1 MSTPALEGARIERDA
16 YAKGHDPAT
25 RPQELQQLAL
35 QYGGLRRAFNILW
48 RECLRQR
55 TRDDGGIFGEFSNAR
70 EIKPYTALTRR
81 VPPWP
86 DEPTERLVWIV
97 AGDAKPWLPTP
108 EEQDQALDAERERNA
123 ELMAHPSMKRPA

>member
-1 MSTPALEGARIERDA
+1 MPALEGARTERDA
-16 YAKGHDPAT
+16 YAKGHDAAAAW
-25 RPQELQQLAL
+25 QGLQQFAL

-48 RECLRQR
+48 RESLRQH
-55 TRDDGGIFGEFSNAR
+55 TRDDDGIFGEFSNAR
-70 EIKPYTALTRR
+70 EINPYTTLTRR

-108 EEQDQALDAERERNA
+108 EEQDQALEAERERNA
-123 ELMAHPSMKRPA
+123 ELMARPSMKVPT